1 MSPSPHPRRRPDESS
16 GRRPRLVRAAR
27 GLLAVLVVP
36 LLAAALLEA
45 PGAGAADAAPPAGAA
60 ATAQSD
66 RYEYPFQDPSHTP
79 DERVDDLISRLTLD
93 EKVGLLH
100 QFSGAIIRLGIPQ
113 FRTGTEGLHGLSW
126 LGPATVFPQNTGLAA
141 TWNRELMS
149 QVGEVIGS
157 ETRAYNSV
165 DARFNGV
172 DIWGPVVDLA
182 RDPRSGRASE
192 SMGEDAYLSGVMADF
207 MARGMQGREDD
218 FYYQTIPTLKHFA
231 GYGQEAERTSY
242 SANAS
247 PRNLYEYY
255 FRAFRY
261 GIESGAVN
269 GIMTSYN
276 LVNGKPVMTMPEVRS
291 VIYDEWV
298 PGGYSGGSFF
308 NVTDA
313 ASPHNLSGSNAYYPN
328 STLGQAASMAD
339 SIENGIAAMTPS
351 DTDTPTTRRWIYEA
365 LAREMITEQDIDE
378 VVYGVLLVRLHAGD
392 LDVDPTNPY
401 KQLNKRNALTTEAN
415 ADVAAQAAREQVVLL
430 KNDDDILPLS
440 SSSDVALAGPL
451 GDENSTDFYAG
462 SYPYT
467 TLIKDGVE
475 SKLDGGAGALS
486 FSRGVDLVALKV
498 ANGTGTPA
506 GRFVVTGATAGAP
519 LTGTGTSADDANA
532 QFHLYDYGYNNLLLR
547 SAAHDRYVAA
557 RGPGNTLVASA
568 DPPGYQSQNRAT
580 QQWFTDQNLGL
591 VGQADGL
598 VSLRFVKGT
607 EITTPDQ
614 APNVFVDPASSNVLH
629 NGNASSPNRRFELVT
644 VRDGIAD
651 AVAAA
656 EDAEMAVVAV
666 GDQPH
671 MTSRETF
678 DRQTTPPGIGLPPRQ
693 EELIEAVAAA
703 NPNTVVVVVGS
714 YPFDLRA
721 VQANPNVK
729 GIVYTTHAGQE
740 LGTAVADVLFGDH
753 APAGRLTQ
761 TWYAGLDSLPT
772 ISDYDI
778 IKGERTY
785 QYHDGEVL
793 YPFGYGLTYADFEH
807 TDLSLS
813 PSTVA
818 NSTDATVTTE
828 VTVRNTG
835 DVASDEVVQLY
846 ATYEDDA
853 DSRVRHPIKTLVG
866 FERVHVEPGESLDV
880 SIDVDLSE
888 LAIWDV
894 DAGRFHVEPGTY
906 RLTTGTSSAE
916 QDVRASGELEVTGAP
931 LPARDLGRVTPAYT
945 FDDYSFTDRT
955 ATGLRADVVPTSVH
969 EDDSYGIE
977 VRKAGAWVEYGDA
990 DLSADQEG
998 IVLRAA
1004 NPNAQAAPVE
1014 IWAGGPGA
1022 DAGGVEVG
1030 TVAVPPTGHA
1040 QTFVNVAT
1048 SLSGLP
1054 DGRDDLYLVFPTAG
1068 ARVAWLRLGD
1078 VDPVERGEVSV
1089 TSNHFNTDIGTSLGR
1104 FHVEVPA
1111 VVQQRQGSLLLEA
1124 GIDGTGV
1131 VDGPVSW
1138 TVTTPD
1144 GAATPLATIT
1154 AAGQLT
1160 ATGTGDGTVRAVAT
1174 YATSSGPVS
1183 GHIDVE
1189 LRNQGVPAGTAAEA
1203 VIIRSGWD
1211 SRPPDISWGPNQ
1223 FTRFGAIH
1231 EYQGSL
1237 LLSAV
1242 TYPFANAARPVTFTV
1257 ADENGDPSEL
1267 ATIDVGGPG
1276 FVEGQTSGNN
1286 NRAYNATLRAT
1297 GAGDGEV
1304 YVTATTSNGLSYT
1317 SRIVIQNQETRDPY
1331 EGRYQAEL
1339 FDASGN
1345 VSGASSRLRAD
1356 NVHGDDVGLQLNRI
1370 RNGDYAVYR
1379 NVDFGDPEL
1388 LDLTLRYL
1396 KVSSAPATVT
1406 VMADDPVEGTELG
1419 TVTLTGE
1426 YDLTSAEDYANPV
1439 YTWAETNL
1447 ELEPLA
1453 GVHDVFLVF
1462 TVAPEVPDTDISSTY
1477 GAVAGWLDL
1486 GINWFTFRG
1495 VECDRTISG
1504 SHTRPLAVDSGVTC
1518 LTDGARVVGP
1528 VTVAAGAGLLAS
1540 GATISGPVTAT
1551 GADVVDLRDSRLTGG
1566 LRVEGTTG
1574 SLTISGN
1581 RITGSVNLHDNTT
1594 APRPIVVSGN
1604 SISGPVACTG
1614 NEPAPVDGGVPNQV
1628 VGRVTGQCADL

>member
-1 MSPSPHPRRRPDESS
+1 MAPNPRPSSQSQAPGRRRWPHVDA
-16 GRRPRLVRAAR
+16 GRR
-27 GLLAVLVVP
+27 LLAVLVVP
-36 LLAAALLEA
+36 LLAAAILQA
-45 PGAGAADAAPPAGAA
+45 PGAGAVDAAPADGTAA
-60 ATAQSD
+60 AD
-66 RYEYPFQDPSHTP
+66 RSGGYEYPFHDPSLSP
-79 DERVDDLISRLTLD
+79 DERVRDVISRLTLD
-93 EKVGLLH
+93 EKVALLH

-141 TWNRELMS
+141 TWNRELMAD
-149 QVGEVIGS
+149 VGEVIGS

-172 DIWGPVVDLA
+172 DVWGPVVDLA

-192 SMGEDAYLSGVMADF
+192 SMGEDAFLSGVMADH
-207 MARGMQGREDD
+207 MARGMQGQEDE
-218 FYYQTIPTLKHFA
+218 FYYQTIPTLKHLA
-231 GYGQEAERTSY
+231 AYGQEAERTSY

-269 GIMTSYN
+269 GVMTSYN
-276 LVNGKPVMTMPEVRS
+276 LVNGKPVMTMPELRS
-291 VIYDEWV
+291 VVYDEWV

-339 SIENGIAAMTPS
+339 SIENGVAAMTPS

-365 LAREMITEQDIDE
+365 LARGMITEQDIDE
-378 VVYGVLLVRLHAGD
+378 VIYGVLLVRLHAGD

-401 KQLNKRNALTTEAN
+401 KRMNKRNALTTEAS
-415 ADVAAQAAREQVVLL
+415 AAVAAQAAREQVVLL
-430 KNDDDILPLS
+430 KNDDGILPLPA
-440 SSSDVALAGPL
+440 SSDVALVGPL

-462 SYPYT
+462 TYPYT
-467 TLIKDGVE
+467 TLIKDEVE
-475 SKLDGGAGALS
+475 SKLDGGALS

-498 ANGTGTPA
+498 ANGTGAPA
-506 GRFVVTGATAGAP
+506 GRFVVTGATPGAS
-519 LTGTGTSADDANA
+519 LTGTGASADDANA
-532 QFHLYDYGYNNLLLR
+532 QFYLYDYGYNNLLLR

-568 DPPGYQSQNRAT
+568 DPPGFQSKNRAT

-607 EITTPDQ
+607 EIATPDQ

-629 NGNASSPNRRFELVT
+629 NGSASSPNRRFELVT

-651 AVAAA
+651 AVAKA
-656 EDAEMAVVAV
+656 EDAEVAVVAV

-678 DRQTTPPGIGLPPRQ
+678 DRQSTPPGIGLAPRQ

-740 LGTAVADVLFGDH
+740 LGTAVADVLFGDY

-778 IKGERTY
+778 IKGGRTY
-785 QYHDGEVL
+785 QYHDGEIL
-793 YPFGYGLTYADFEH
+793 YPFGYGLTYTDFEQ
-807 TDLSLS
+807 TGLSVS
-813 PSTVA
+813 PSTVD
-818 NSTDATVTTE
+818 NGSDATITTE

-846 ATYEDDA
+846 ARYEDGG
-853 DSRVRHPIKTLVG
+853 DSRVQHPIKTLVG
-866 FERVHVEPGESLDV
+866 FERVHLEPGESRAV
-880 SIDVDLSE
+880 AIDVDLSE

-916 QDVRASGELEVTGAP
+916 QDERATGELEVTGAP
-931 LPARDLGRVTPAYT
+931 LPARDLGRVTPAHA

-955 ATGLRADVVPTSVH
+955 ATGLRADVVPTAVH

-990 DLSADQEG
+990 NLSDDQEG

-1004 NPNAQAAPVE
+1004 NPNPQPAPVE
-1014 IWAGGPGA
+1014 VWTGGPGA
-1022 DAGGVEVG
+1022 DGVKVG
-1030 TVAVPPTGHA
+1030 TVSVPPTGHG
-1040 QTFVNVAT
+1040 QTFVNVGAT
-1048 SLSGLP
+1048 LSGLP
-1054 DGRDDLYLVFPTAG
+1054 GGHDDLYLVFPTAG
-1068 ARVAWLRLGD
+1068 VRVAWLRLGD
-1078 VDPVERGEVSV
+1078 VDPVENGKVSV
-1089 TSNHFNTDIGTSLGR
+1089 TSNHFNTTVGTSLSR

-1138 TVTTPD
+1138 TVTAPD
-1144 GAATPLATIT
+1144 GGATPLATIT
-1154 AAGQLT
+1154 PSGQLT
-1160 ATGTGDGTVRAVAT
+1160 ATGSGDGTVRAVAT

-1183 GHIDVE
+1183 GSIDVE
-1189 LRNQGVPAGTAAEA
+1189 LRNQGVPAGTEAEA

-1223 FTRFGAIH
+1223 FTRFGAIDQ
-1231 EYQGSL
+1231 YQGSL

-1257 ADENGDPSEL
+1257 TDEDGNPSEL
-1267 ATIDVGGPG
+1267 ATIGDASAG

-1304 YVTATTSNGLSYT
+1304 YVTATTTNGLSYT
-1317 SRIVIQNQETRDPY
+1317 SRIVIENQENRDPY
-1331 EGRYQAEL
+1331 DGRYQAEL

-1345 VSGASSRLRAD
+1345 VSGAAANLRAD

-1388 LDLTLRYL
+1388 LDLTLRYV
-1396 KVSSAPATVT
+1396 KVSSAPATIK
-1406 VMADDPVEGTELG
+1406 VMADDPVDGVELG
-1419 TVTLTGE
+1419 EVTLTGE
-1426 YDLTSAEDYANPV
+1426 HDLTSAEDYANPV
-1439 YTWAETNL
+1439 YAWAETTL
-1447 ELEPLA
+1447 DLEPLS
-1453 GVHDVFLVF
+1453 GVHDVYLVF
-1462 TVAPEVPDTDISSTY
+1462 DVAPEVPDTDISSTY
-1477 GAVAGWLDL
+1477 GQVAGWLDL

-1495 VECDRTISG
+1495 VQCDRTISG
-1504 SHTRPLAVDSGVTC
+1504 SHTRPLEVDSGVTC
-1518 LTDGARVVGP
+1518 LTDGARVIGP

-1540 GATISGPVTAT
+1540 RSTISGPVTAT
-1551 GADVVDLRDSRLTGG
+1551 DADVVDVRDSRLTGG
-1566 LRVEGTTG
+1566 VTVEGTTG
-1574 SLTISGN
+1574 SVTISGN

-1594 APRPIVVSGN
+1594 LPRPIVVSGN

-1614 NEPAPVDGGVPNQV
+1614 NEPAPVDGDVPNQV

>member
-1 MSPSPHPRRRPDESS
+1 MPPNAHPRRRPDEPS
-16 GRRPRLVRAAR
+16 GFRGRLGRLAR

-36 LLAAALLEA
+36 LLAAALLQA
-45 PGAGAADAAPPAGAA
+45 PGAEAVDAAPPGT
-60 ATAQSD
+60 ATAAPESG
-66 RYEYPFQDPSHTP
+66 RYEYPFQDPSLTP
-79 DERVDDLISRLTLD
+79 DERVRDLISRMTLD
-93 EKVGLLH
+93 EKVALLH

-149 QVGEVIGS
+149 EVGEVIGS

-172 DIWGPVVDLA
+172 DVWGPVVDLA

-192 SMGEDAYLSGVMADF
+192 SMGEDAYLSGVMADH
-207 MARGMQGREDD
+207 MARGMQGQEDE

-231 GYGQEAERTSY
+231 AYGQEAGRTSY

-261 GIESGAVN
+261 GIESGAAN
-269 GIMTSYN
+269 GVMTGYN
-276 LVNGKPVMTMPEVRS
+276 LINGKPVMTMPELKS
-291 VIYDEWV
+291 VVYDEWV
-298 PGGYSGGSFF
+298 PGGYSAGSFF

-313 ASPHNLSGSNAYYPN
+313 ASPGNLSGSNAYYPN

-339 SIENGIAAMTPS
+339 SIQNGVAAMTPS

-365 LAREMITEQDIDE
+365 LARGMLTEQDIDE
-378 VVYGVLLVRLHAGD
+378 VIYGVLLVRLHAGD

-401 KQLNKRNALTTEAN
+401 KRMNKRNALTTEAN
-415 ADVAAQAAREQVVLL
+415 AAVAAQAAREQVVLL

-440 SSSDVALAGPL
+440 SSGDVALVGPL

-462 SYPYT
+462 TYPYT
-467 TLIKDGVE
+467 TLIKDEVE
-475 SKLDGGAGALS
+475 SKLDGGALS

-498 ANGTGTPA
+498 ANGTGAPA
-506 GRFVVTGATAGAP
+506 GRFVVTGATPDAS
-519 LTGTGTSADDANA
+519 LTGTGASADDPNA
-532 QFHLYDYGYNNLLLR
+532 QFYLYDYGYNNMLLR

-568 DPPGYQSQNRAT
+568 DPPGFQSKNRAT

-591 VGQADGL
+591 VAQSDGL
-598 VSLRFVKGT
+598 ASLRFVKGT
-607 EITTPDQ
+607 GITGPTQ

-629 NGNASSPNRRFELVT
+629 NGSGTSPNRQFELVT

-651 AVAAA
+651 AVAKAEAA
-656 EDAEMAVVAV
+656 EVAVVAV

-671 MTSRETF
+671 LTSRETF
-678 DRQTTPPGIGLPPRQ
+678 DRQSTPPGIGLPPQQ

-714 YPFDLRA
+714 YPFDLTN

-740 LGTAVADVLFGDH
+740 LGTAVADVLYGDY

-761 TWYAGLDSLPT
+761 TWYPGLEALPT

-778 IKGERTY
+778 IKGRRTY
-785 QYHDGEVL
+785 QYHESEVL
-793 YPFGYGLTYADFEH
+793 YPFGYGLTYTDVEYA
-807 TDLSLS
+807 DLSVQ

-818 NSTDATVTTE
+818 NGSDATITTE

-846 ATYEDDA
+846 ATYEDGA
-853 DSRVRHPIKTLVG
+853 DSRVQHPIKTLVG
-866 FERVHVEPGESLDV
+866 FERVHLEPGESREV
-880 SIDVDLSE
+880 AIDVDLSE

-894 DAGRFHVEPGTY
+894 EAGGFHVEPGTY

-916 QDVRASGELEVTGAP
+916 QDERAAGELEVTGAP
-931 LPARDLGRVTPAYT
+931 LPARDLGKVTPAHD
-945 FDDYSFTDRT
+945 FDDYSFTDQT
-955 ATGLRADVVPTSVH
+955 TTGLRADVVPTSVH

-977 VRKAGAWVEYGDA
+977 VRKAGAWIEYGDV
-990 DLSADQEG
+990 DLSEAPEG
-998 IVLRAA
+998 ITLRAA
-1004 NPNAQAAPVE
+1004 NPNPQPAPVE

-1022 DAGGVEVG
+1022 DGVKLG
-1030 TVAVPPTGHA
+1030 TVSVPPTGHA
-1040 QTFVNVAT
+1040 QTFVNVGAA
-1048 SLSGLP
+1048 LSGLP
-1054 DGRDDLYLVFPTAG
+1054 GRDDVYLVFPTAG
-1068 ARVAWLRLGD
+1068 VRVAWLRLGD
-1078 VDPVERGEVSV
+1078 VDPVDSGKVSV
-1089 TSNHFNTDIGTSLGR
+1089 TSNHFTNNIGTSLSR

-1111 VVQQRQGSLLLEA
+1111 VVHQRQGSLLLEA
-1124 GIDGTGV
+1124 GIDGTSV

-1138 TVTTPD
+1138 TVTAPD
-1144 GAATPLATIT
+1144 GGATSLATIT
-1154 AAGQLT
+1154 ASGQLT
-1160 ATGTGDGTVRAVAT
+1160 ATGSGDGTVRAVAT
-1174 YATSSGPVS
+1174 YPTSSGPVS
-1183 GHIDVE
+1183 GSIDVE
-1189 LRNQGVPAGTAAEA
+1189 LRNQGVPAGTEAEA

-1223 FTRFGAIH
+1223 FTKFGAIH

-1242 TYPFANAARPVTFTV
+1242 TYPFGNTARPVTFTV
-1257 ADENGDPSEL
+1257 TDKDGNPSEL
-1267 ATIDVGGPG
+1267 ATIGDAAPG

-1304 YVTATTSNGLSYT
+1304 YVTATTTNGLSYT
-1317 SRIVIQNQETRDPY
+1317 SRIVIQNQENRDPY
-1331 EGRYQAEL
+1331 DGRYQAEL

-1345 VSGASSRLRAD
+1345 VTDAAANLRAD

-1388 LDLTLRYL
+1388 LDVTLRYL

-1406 VMADDPVEGTELG
+1406 VMADDPVEGTALG
-1419 TVTLTGE
+1419 EVTLTGE
-1426 YDLTSAEDYANPV
+1426 HDLTSAEDYANPV
-1439 YTWAETNL
+1439 YAWAETNI
-1447 ELEPLA
+1447 ELEPLS
-1453 GVHDVFLVF
+1453 GVHDLYLVF

-1477 GAVAGWLDL
+1477 GTVAGWLDL

-1495 VECDRTISG
+1495 VQCDRTISG
-1504 SHTRPLAVDSGVTC
+1504 WHTRPLEVDSGVTC

-1528 VTVAAGAGLLAS
+1528 VTVAAGAGLLAD

-1551 GADVVDLRDSRLTGG
+1551 DADVVDVRDSRLTGG
-1566 LRVEGTTG
+1566 ITVEGATG
-1574 SLTISGN
+1574 SVAIAGN
-1581 RITGSVNLHDNTT
+1581 RITGRVNLHDNSTGL
-1594 APRPIVVSGN
+1594 RPVVLSGN
-1604 SISGPVACTG
+1604 SISGPLACTG
-1614 NEPAPVDGGVPNQV
+1614 NEPAPTDDDVANQV